1 MRAGVANSPV
11 AEVLVNASSSD
22 IDNIFGDNKDAGEID
37 YSAPYEVF
45 NLQGMKVGAA
55 TADLIPGIYII
66 RQDNVVKKIAV
77 R

>member
-37 YSAPYEVF
+37 YSAPYEVY
-45 NLQGMKVGAA
+45 NLQGMKVGTT
-55 TADLIPGIYII
+55 TAGLIPGIYII
-66 RQDNVVKKIAV
+66 RQGSVVKKIAV